1 MTFKR
6 SALSAVVLGATVFS
20 GSALAGATANVGA
33 TSQYLFR
40 GLEQTSGAAVSG
52 GIDYAADSGL
62 YVGTW
67 ASTINFASASGTSS
81 EIDLYGGFSG
91 KAGDIG
97 YDIGG
102 IYYYY
107 SEESEGGADPDP
119 SNNTL
124 EIYGSVTFGP
134 AKLGVNYSVSD
145 YFAITDETVI
155 YPYLNLSFP
164 VAEKVTLDLH
174 VGAQMFDDDVTLL
187 GGSPQET
194 TDDTFLDYSIGV
206 SAAAGNGFSMGLAGV
221 ASDLEEDDVKFVVS
235 GKYSFEL

>member
-6 SALSAVVLGATVFS
+6 SALSAAVLGAAVFS
-20 GSALAGATANVGA
+20 GSALAGVTANVGA

-52 GIDYAADSGL
+52 GIDYAAESGL

-81 EIDLYGGFSG
+81 EVDIYGGFSG

-107 SEESEGGADPDP
+107 SEESEGGQDPDP

-164 VAEKVTLDLH
+164 IAEKATLDLH
-174 VGAQMFDDDVTLL
+174 VGSQMFDEDVTL
-187 GGSPQET
+187 GGT
-194 TDDTFLDYSIGV
+194 TDDAFLDYSIGV
-206 SAAAGNGFSMGLAGV
+206 SAAAGNGFSMGLA
-221 ASDLEEDDVKFVVS
+221 AIATDIDEDDVKFVVS

>member
-1 MTFKR
+1 MAFKR
-6 SALSAVVLGATVFS
+6 SVVAAAVLGASVFS
-20 GSALAGATANVGA
+20 GSALAGATANVGV

-52 GIDYAADSGL
+52 GIDFAAESGL
-62 YVGTW
+62 YAGTW
-67 ASTINFASASGTSS
+67 ASTIGFASASGTSA
-81 EIDLYGGFSG
+81 EVDVYGGFSG

-97 YDIGG
+97 YDVGG

-124 EIYGSVTFGP
+124 EVYGSVTFGP
-134 AKLGVNYSVSD
+134 AKLGVNYSLTD
-145 YFAITDETVI
+145 YFAITDDAVI

-164 VAEKVTLDLH
+164 VAEKATLDLH
-174 VGAQMFDDDVTLL
+174 VGAQMFDEDVTL
-187 GGSPQET
+187 GGT
-194 TDDTFLDYSIGV
+194 TDDQFLDYSIGV
-206 SAAAGNGFSMGLAGV
+206 SAAAGNGFSMGLA
-221 ASDLEEDDVKFVVS
+221 AIATDIDEDDVKFVVS